1 MKKIPSLFRKKYTAK
16 KLEKKIFK
24 KLYVPED
31 KKYVKSLFT
40 EVEKKGAKQIPIYAI
55 PEEKRTQLA
64 KKEMK
69 RLKALAKQIKSQKG
83 RVNFIPLIVSLAFIA
98 AIPICF
104 TMFKNVLIKK
114 GITVVCEKIFEAKC
128 DIESVDF
135 KFFDSS
141 LKIKKIEIANKNDY
155 MKNLVDIGSITLDFD
170 LGQLL
175 RKRFVADEL
184 SVLDVNSG
192 TERKTSGE
200 LPPKK
205 SKKIQKDKEKTAK
218 KASESKFGKMLAEK
232 KATAANSLEKNI
244 TGLFNQ
250 FNPETL
256 MQTYYSQLQTP
267 AISQQVQEQIPQMVA
282 KWQAKPA
289 EVQATVDSL
298 QASVNEIVSF
308 DYASV
313 QNNPLKIKEFI
324 EKIDSTKKNIEKVKS
339 DANGVLKSFNT
350 DIAEADGLRKTVQ
363 NAVTHDMNFANS
375 EINKIKSLNISD
387 GTKLISGMF
396 ENVAC
401 DVLGKYYPYAQKG
414 VNYLLELKTKQGSDK
429 KEAKAKKE
437 KKEKSKYSVKRAPG
451 RDIFYRQ
458 DKVPALWIKKM
469 AGSGPNFFAQA
480 TDIASN
486 QDIID
491 KPAKIDFN
499 MDLNNLHHSA
509 KLVVDFRS
517 NTKEPLIRADYGI
530 KNIPLNIP
538 AEKFG
543 AYPGVPAFTAKCAV
557 DAILKIFD
565 DEGFE
570 ITGKGWLTDLNIT
583 TVPFEPE
590 YASKIYSNV
599 MGRIKTVRASMT
611 SGFTLSGGLNMLLD
625 SDADVQVMNS
635 LKQEMEAQLAGI
647 KENLKAELTKRINE
661 ASGGALGQFGSLDDI
676 KKKLTGSVSTATG
689 FEKQLNQ
696 KKAEAEKQMKGQ
708 AEDAAKKATK
718 QATDKAKKEIGNQL
732 KNLF

>member
-16 KLEKKIFK
+16 KLEKKIYK
-24 KLYVPED
+24 RLYVPDD
-31 KKYVKSLFT
+31 KKYVKSLFS
-40 EVEKKGAKQIPIYAI
+40 EVGKKGKKQIPIYAI
-55 PEEKRTQLA
+55 PPEKAEQLA

-83 RVNFIPLIVSLAFIA
+83 RVNFVPLIVTLAFIA

-104 TMFKNVLIKK
+104 ITFKNVIVKK
-114 GITVVCEKIFEAKC
+114 AITYACETIFEAKC
-128 DIESVDF
+128 DIEKVDF
-135 KFFDSS
+135 KLLESS

-170 LGQLL
+170 LNQLL

-192 TERKTSGE
+192 TDRKTSGE

-205 SKKIQKDKEKTAK
+205 VKNIKKGKEKTAK
-218 KASESKFGKMLAEK
+218 QASESKFGKVLAEK
-232 KATAANSLEKNI
+232 KAVAASSLESNI

-256 MQTYYSQLQTP
+256 MNNFYAQLQTP
-267 AISQQVQEQIPQMVA
+267 DVSKQVQEQVPQIIA

-289 EVQATVDSL
+289 EVQQKVDEL
-298 QASVNEIVSF
+298 QKSVNDIVNF
-308 DYASV
+308 DFNSV

-324 EKIDSTKKNIEKVKS
+324 ETIDSTRKNLEKVKN
-339 DANGVLKSFNT
+339 DANSVLNGFNA
-350 DIAEADGLRKTVQ
+350 DIKEADDLRKTVQ

-375 EINKIKSLNISD
+375 EINKIKGLNISD

-401 DVLGKYYPYAQKG
+401 DVLGKYYPYAKKG
-414 VNYLLELKTKQGSDK
+414 VDYILEMKAKQATQPK
-429 KEAKAKKE
+429 KEKAKKE
-437 KKEKSKYSVKRAPG
+437 KTKYSVKRAPG

-486 QDIID
+486 QDIIN

-499 MDLNNLHHSA
+499 MDLYNLHHTA
-509 KLVVDFRS
+509 KVVVDFR
-517 NTKEPLIRADYGI
+517 TDTTEPLIRADYGI
-530 KNIPLNIP
+530 KNIPLLVP

-543 AYPGVPAFTAKCAV
+543 SYPGVPAFDAKCAV
-557 DAILKIFD
+557 DAVLKIFD

-570 ITGKGWLTDLNIT
+570 ITGKGLLTDLKIT

-599 MGRIKTVRASMT
+599 MARINTVRASVT
-611 SGFTLSGGLNMLLD
+611 SGFTLSGGLNLNLD
-625 SDADVQVMNS
+625 SDADVQVLNS
-635 LKQEMEAQLAGI
+635 LKKEMEAQLAGI
-647 KENLKAELTKRINE
+647 KENLKAELTKKINE

-676 KKKLTGSVSTATG
+676 KTKLTGSLATATG
-689 FEKQLNQ
+689 FDKQLTQ
-696 KKAEAEKQMKGQ
+696 KRSEAEKQMKGK
-708 AEDAAKKATK
+708 AEDAAKEATKKATDN
-718 QATDKAKKEIGNQL
+718 ATKEIGNQL
-732 KNLF
+732 KKFF

>member
-16 KLEKKIFK
+16 KLEKKIYK
-24 KLYVPED
+24 KLYVPDD
-31 KKYVKSLFT
+31 KKYVKGLFT

-55 PEEKRTQLA
+55 PADKAEQLA
-64 KKEMK
+64 KKDMK
-69 RLKALAKQIKSQKG
+69 RLKLLAKQIKKQKG
-83 RVNFIPLIVSLAFIA
+83 RVNFVPLIVTIAFIA

-104 TMFKNVLIKK
+104 SMFKNIIIKK
-114 GITVVCEKIFEAKC
+114 AITVACENIFEAKT
-128 DIESVDF
+128 DIEKVDF
-135 KFFDSS
+135 KFLDSS

-155 MKNLVDIGSITLDFD
+155 MKNLVDIGSITIDFD

-200 LPPKK
+200 LPPAKE
-205 SKKIQKDKEKTAK
+205 KKIKKQKAKAEKE
-218 KASESKFGKMLAEK
+218 ASESKLGKALSDK
-232 KATAANSLEKNI
+232 KAVAANSLEKNI

-256 MQTYYSQLQTP
+256 MQNYAAQLQTP
-267 AISQQVQEQIPQMVA
+267 AISKQVQEQIPQIVA

-289 EVQATVDSL
+289 EVQKTVDEL
-298 QASVNEIVSF
+298 QKSVNEIMSF
-308 DYASV
+308 DYSAV

-324 EKIDSTKKNIEKVKS
+324 ESLDATYKNIEKVKN
-339 DANGVLKSFNT
+339 DANGVLNSFNA

-375 EINKIKSLNISD
+375 EINKIKSLNVSD

-414 VNYLLELKTKQGSDK
+414 VSYLLELKSKQASK
-429 KEAKAKKE
+429 PKTEKVKKE
-437 KKEKSKYSVKRAPG
+437 KKKYSVKRAPG

-486 QDIID
+486 QDIIN

-499 MDLNNLHHSA
+499 MDLWNLQHTA
-509 KLVVDFRS
+509 KLVVDFRTE
-517 NTKEPLIRADYGI
+517 TKEPLVRADYGL

-543 AYPGVPAFTAKCAV
+543 EYPGVPSFDAKCAV
-557 DAILKIFD
+557 DAIFKIFD

-570 ITGKGWLTDLNIT
+570 ITGKGLLTDLKIS

-590 YASKIYSNV
+590 YASKIYSSV
-599 MGRIKTVRASMT
+599 MGRINTVRASMT
-611 SGFTLSGGLNMLLD
+611 SGFTISDGLKMALD
-625 SDADVQVMNS
+625 SDADVQVINS
-635 LKQEMEAQLAGI
+635 IKKEMEAQLAGI

-676 KKKLTGSVSTATG
+676 KSKLTGSVGQANG
-689 FEKQLNQ
+689 YEKQLTQ
-696 KKAEAEKQMKGQ
+696 KRSEAEKQLKGK
-708 AEDAAKKATK
+708 AEEATKKAT
-718 QATDKAKKEIGNQL
+718 DSAKKEIGNQL
-732 KNLF
+732 KKLF

>member
-16 KLEKKIFK
+16 KLEKKIYK
-24 KLYVPED
+24 KLYVPDD

-55 PEEKRTQLA
+55 PADKAEQLA
-64 KKEMK
+64 KKDMK
-69 RLKALAKQIKSQKG
+69 RLKLLAKQIKSQKG
-83 RVNFIPLIVSLAFIA
+83 RVNFVPLIVTIAFIV
-98 AIPICF
+98 AIPVCF
-104 TMFKNVLIKK
+104 SMFKNVIIKK
-114 GITVVCEKIFEAKC
+114 ALTVVCENIFEAKT
-128 DIESVDF
+128 DIEKVDF
-135 KFFDSS
+135 KFLDSS
-141 LKIKKIEIANKNDY
+141 LKIKKVEIANKNDY
-155 MKNLVDIGSITLDFD
+155 MKNLVDIGSITIDFD

-175 RKRFVADEL
+175 RKRFVVDEL
-184 SVLDVNSG
+184 SVLDVNTG

-200 LPPKK
+200 LPPA
-205 SKKIQKDKEKTAK
+205 KEKKLKKQKAK
-218 KASESKFGKMLAEK
+218 AEKAASESKLGKALSDK
-232 KATAANSLEKNI
+232 KAVAADSLQKNI

-256 MQTYYSQLQTP
+256 MQNYAAQLQTP
-267 AISQQVQEQIPQMVA
+267 AISTQVQEQIPQIVA

-289 EVQATVDSL
+289 EVQKTVDEL
-298 QASVNEIVSF
+298 QKSVNEIMAF
-308 DYASV
+308 DFSSV

-324 EKIDSTKKNIEKVKS
+324 ESLDSTYKNIDKVKN
-339 DANGVLKSFNT
+339 DANGVLNSFNS

-375 EINKIKSLNISD
+375 EINKIKSLNVSD

-401 DVLGKYYPYAQKG
+401 DVLGKYYPYAMKG
-414 VNYLLELKTKQGSDK
+414 VDYLLELKSKQASK
-429 KEAKAKKE
+429 PKTEKAKKE
-437 KKEKSKYSVKRAPG
+437 KKKYSVKRAPG

-486 QDIID
+486 QDIIN

-499 MDLNNLHHSA
+499 MDLWNLQHTA
-509 KLVVDFRS
+509 KLVVDFRTE
-517 NTKEPLIRADYGI
+517 TKEPLVRADYGL

-543 AYPGVPAFTAKCAV
+543 EYPGVPSFDAKCAV

-570 ITGKGWLTDLNIT
+570 ITGKGLLTDLKIS

-590 YASKIYSNV
+590 YASKIYSSV
-599 MGRIKTVRASMT
+599 MGRINTVRASMT
-611 SGFTLSGGLNMLLD
+611 SGFTLSGGLNMALD
-625 SDADVQVMNS
+625 SDADVQVINS
-635 LKQEMEAQLAGI
+635 IKKEMEAQLAGI
-647 KENLKAELTKRINE
+647 KENLKSELTKRINE
-661 ASGGALGQFGSLDDI
+661 ASGGALSQFGSLDDI
-676 KKKLTGSVSTATG
+676 KSKLTGSVGQANG
-689 FEKQLNQ
+689 YEKQLTQ
-696 KKAEAEKQMKGQ
+696 KRSEAEKQMKGK
-708 AEDAAKKATK
+708 ADEATKKAT
-718 QATDKAKKEIGNQL
+718 DSAKKELGNQL
-732 KNLF
+732 KKLF

>member
-16 KLEKKIFK
+16 KLEKKIYK
-24 KLYVPED
+24 KLYVPDD
-31 KKYVKSLFT
+31 KKYVKGLFT

-55 PEEKRTQLA
+55 PADKAEQLA
-64 KKEMK
+64 KKDMK
-69 RLKALAKQIKSQKG
+69 RLKLLAKQIKKQKG
-83 RVNFIPLIVSLAFIA
+83 RVNFVPLIVTIAFIA

-104 TMFKNVLIKK
+104 SMFKNVIIKK
-114 GITVVCEKIFEAKC
+114 AITVVCENIFEAKT
-128 DIESVDF
+128 DIEKVDF
-135 KFFDSS
+135 KFLDSS

-155 MKNLVDIGSITLDFD
+155 MKNLVDIGSITIDFD

-200 LPPKK
+200 LPPAKE
-205 SKKIQKDKEKTAK
+205 KKIKKQKAKAEKQ
-218 KASESKFGKMLAEK
+218 ASESKLGKALSDK
-232 KATAANSLEKNI
+232 KAVAANSLEKNI

-256 MQTYYSQLQTP
+256 MQNYAAQLQTP
-267 AISQQVQEQIPQMVA
+267 AISKQVQEQIPQIVA

-289 EVQATVDSL
+289 EVQKTVDEL
-298 QASVNEIVSF
+298 QKSVNEIMSF
-308 DYASV
+308 DYSAV

-324 EKIDSTKKNIEKVKS
+324 ETLDSTCKNIEKVKK
-339 DANGVLKSFNT
+339 DANGVLNSFNA

-375 EINKIKSLNISD
+375 EINKIKSLNVSD

-414 VNYLLELKTKQGSDK
+414 VSYLLELKSKQASK
-429 KEAKAKKE
+429 PKTEKVKKE
-437 KKEKSKYSVKRAPG
+437 KKKYSVKRAPG

-486 QDIID
+486 QDIIN

-499 MDLNNLHHSA
+499 MDLWNLQHTA
-509 KLVVDFRS
+509 KLVVDFRTE
-517 NTKEPLIRADYGI
+517 TKEPLVRADYGL

-543 AYPGVPAFTAKCAV
+543 EYPGVPSFDAKCAV
-557 DAILKIFD
+557 DAIFKIFD

-570 ITGKGWLTDLNIT
+570 ITGKGLLTDLKIS

-590 YASKIYSNV
+590 YASKIYSSV
-599 MGRIKTVRASMT
+599 MGRINTVRASMT
-611 SGFTLSGGLNMLLD
+611 SGFTISDGLKMALD
-625 SDADVQVMNS
+625 SDADVQVINS
-635 LKQEMEAQLAGI
+635 IKKEMEAQLAGI

-676 KKKLTGSVSTATG
+676 KSKLTGSVGQANG
-689 FEKQLNQ
+689 YEKQLTQ
-696 KKAEAEKQMKGQ
+696 KRSEAEKQLKGK
-708 AEDAAKKATK
+708 AEEATKKAT
-718 QATDKAKKEIGNQL
+718 DSAKKEIGNQL
-732 KNLF
+732 KKLF

>member
-16 KLEKKIFK
+16 KLEKKIYK
-24 KLYVPED
+24 KLYVPDD

-55 PEEKRTQLA
+55 PADKAEQLA
-64 KKEMK
+64 KKDMK
-69 RLKALAKQIKSQKG
+69 RLKLLAKQIKSQKG
-83 RVNFIPLIVSLAFIA
+83 RVNFVPLIVTIAFIV
-98 AIPICF
+98 AIPVCF
-104 TMFKNVLIKK
+104 SMFKNVIIKK
-114 GITVVCEKIFEAKC
+114 ALTVVCENIFEAKT
-128 DIESVDF
+128 DIEKVDF
-135 KFFDSS
+135 KFLDSS
-141 LKIKKIEIANKNDY
+141 LKIKKVEIANKNDY
-155 MKNLVDIGSITLDFD
+155 MKNLVDIGSITIDFD

-184 SVLDVNSG
+184 SVLDVNTG
-192 TERKTSGE
+192 TERTTSGE
-200 LPPKK
+200 LPPAKE
-205 SKKIQKDKEKTAK
+205 KKIKKQKAKAEKA
-218 KASESKFGKMLAEK
+218 ASESKLGKALSDK
-232 KATAANSLEKNI
+232 KAVAADSLQKNI

-256 MQTYYSQLQTP
+256 MQNYAAQLQTP
-267 AISQQVQEQIPQMVA
+267 AISTQVQEQIPQIVA

-289 EVQATVDSL
+289 EVQKTVDEL
-298 QASVNEIVSF
+298 QKSVNEIMAF
-308 DYASV
+308 DFSSV

-324 EKIDSTKKNIEKVKS
+324 ESLDSTYKNIDKVKN
-339 DANGVLKSFNT
+339 DANGVLNSFNS

-375 EINKIKSLNISD
+375 EINKIKSLNVSD

-401 DVLGKYYPYAQKG
+401 DVLGKYYPYAMKG
-414 VNYLLELKTKQGSDK
+414 VDYLLELKSKQASK
-429 KEAKAKKE
+429 PKTEKAKKE
-437 KKEKSKYSVKRAPG
+437 KKKYSVKRAPG

-486 QDIID
+486 QDIIN

-499 MDLNNLHHSA
+499 MDLWNLQHTA
-509 KLVVDFRS
+509 KLVVDFRTE
-517 NTKEPLIRADYGI
+517 TKEPLVRADYGL

-543 AYPGVPAFTAKCAV
+543 EYPGVPSFDAKCAV

-570 ITGKGWLTDLNIT
+570 ITGKGLLTDLKIS

-590 YASKIYSNV
+590 YASKIYSSV
-599 MGRIKTVRASMT
+599 MGRINTVRASMT
-611 SGFTLSGGLNMLLD
+611 SGFTLSGGLNMALD
-625 SDADVQVMNS
+625 SDADVQVINS
-635 LKQEMEAQLAGI
+635 IKKEMEAQLAGI
-647 KENLKAELTKRINE
+647 KENLKSELTKRINE
-661 ASGGALGQFGSLDDI
+661 ASGGALSQFGSLDDI
-676 KKKLTGSVSTATG
+676 KSKLTGSVGQANG
-689 FEKQLNQ
+689 YEKQLTQ
-696 KKAEAEKQMKGQ
+696 KRSEAEKQMKGK
-708 AEDAAKKATK
+708 ADEATKKAT
-718 QATDKAKKEIGNQL
+718 DSAKKELGNQL
-732 KNLF
+732 KKLF

>member
-16 KLEKKIFK
+16 KLEKKIYK
-24 KLYVPED
+24 KLYVPDD

-55 PEEKRTQLA
+55 PADKAEQLA
-64 KKEMK
+64 KKDMK
-69 RLKALAKQIKSQKG
+69 RLKLLAKQIKSQKG
-83 RVNFIPLIVSLAFIA
+83 RVNFVPLIVTIAFIV
-98 AIPICF
+98 AIPVCF
-104 TMFKNVLIKK
+104 SMFKNVIIKK
-114 GITVVCEKIFEAKC
+114 ALTVVCENIFEAKT
-128 DIESVDF
+128 DIEKVDF
-135 KFFDSS
+135 KFLDSS
-141 LKIKKIEIANKNDY
+141 LKIKKVEIANKNDY
-155 MKNLVDIGSITLDFD
+155 MKNLVDIGSITIDFD

-184 SVLDVNSG
+184 SVLDVNTG
-192 TERKTSGE
+192 TERTTSGE
-200 LPPKK
+200 LPPAKE
-205 SKKIQKDKEKTAK
+205 KKIKKQKEKVEK
-218 KASESKFGKMLAEK
+218 EASESKLGKALSDK
-232 KATAANSLEKNI
+232 KAVAADSLQKNI

-256 MQTYYSQLQTP
+256 MQNYAAQLQTP
-267 AISQQVQEQIPQMVA
+267 AISTQVQEQIPQIVA
-282 KWQAKPA
+282 KWQSKPA
-289 EVQATVDSL
+289 EVQKTVDEL
-298 QASVNEIVSF
+298 QKSVNEIMAF
-308 DYASV
+308 DFSSV

-324 EKIDSTKKNIEKVKS
+324 ESLDATYKNIDKVKN
-339 DANGVLKSFNT
+339 DANGVLNSFNA

-375 EINKIKSLNISD
+375 EINKIKSLNVSD

-414 VNYLLELKTKQGSDK
+414 INYLLELKSKQASK
-429 KEAKAKKE
+429 PKTEKVKKE
-437 KKEKSKYSVKRAPG
+437 KKKYTVKRAPG

-486 QDIID
+486 QDIIN

-499 MDLNNLHHSA
+499 MDLWNLQHTA
-509 KLVVDFRS
+509 KLVVDFRTE
-517 NTKEPLIRADYGI
+517 TKEPLIRADYGL

-543 AYPGVPAFTAKCAV
+543 EYPGVPSFDAKCAV
-557 DAILKIFD
+557 DAIFKIFD

-570 ITGKGWLTDLNIT
+570 ITGKGLLTDLKIS

-590 YASKIYSNV
+590 YASKIYSSV
-599 MGRIKTVRASMT
+599 MGRINTVRASMT
-611 SGFTLSGGLNMLLD
+611 SGFTLSGGLNMALD
-625 SDADVQVMNS
+625 SDADVQVINS
-635 LKQEMEAQLAGI
+635 IKKEMEAQLAGI
-647 KENLKAELTKRINE
+647 KENLKSELTKRINE
-661 ASGGALGQFGSLDDI
+661 ASGGALSQFGSLDDI
-676 KKKLTGSVSTATG
+676 KSKLTGSVGQANG
-689 FEKQLNQ
+689 YEKQLTQ
-696 KKAEAEKQMKGQ
+696 KRSEAEKQMKGK
-708 AEDAAKKATK
+708 ADEATKKAT
-718 QATDKAKKEIGNQL
+718 DSAKKELGNQL
-732 KNLF
+732 KKLF

>member
-16 KLEKKIFK
+16 KLEKKIYK

-40 EVEKKGAKQIPIYAI
+40 EIEKKGKKQIPVYAI
-55 PEEKRTQLA
+55 PPEKAQQLA

-69 RLKALAKQIKSQKG
+69 KLKLLAKQIKKQKG
-83 RVNFIPLIVSLAFIA
+83 RINVVPLIVTLVFIA
-98 AIPICF
+98 AIPVCF
-104 TMFKNVLIKK
+104 ITFKNVIVKYAL
-114 GITVVCEKIFEAKC
+114 TTVCETIFEAKC
-128 DIESVDF
+128 DIQHVDF
-135 KFFDSS
+135 KLLDSS
-141 LKIKKIEIANKNDY
+141 LKVRKVEIANKNDY
-155 MKNLVDIGSITLDFD
+155 MKNLVDIGSITVDFD

-205 SKKIQKDKEKTAK
+205 AKRLWRKKDKAK
-218 KASESKFGKMLAEK
+218 KNASETKLGQVLIEK
-232 KATAANSLEKNI
+232 KATAAASLEKNI

-256 MQTYYSQLQTP
+256 MNTYYAQLQTP
-267 AISQQVQEQIPQMVA
+267 ELSKQVQEQIPQIIA

-289 EVQATVDSL
+289 EIQKTVDEL
-298 QASVNEIVSF
+298 QKSVNDIMAF
-308 DYASV
+308 DYGSV

-324 EKIDSTKKNIEKVKS
+324 ETLDSTYKNIDKVKN
-339 DANGVLKSFNT
+339 DANSVLNSFNA
-350 DIAEADGLRKTVQ
+350 DIAEADALRKSVQ
-363 NAVTHDMNFANS
+363 NAVTHDMNFATS

-401 DVLGKYYPYAQKG
+401 DVLGKYYPYATQG
-414 VNYLLELKTKQGSDK
+414 VDYLLELKSKQASNPK
-429 KEAKAKKE
+429 KEKADKAKKQ
-437 KKEKSKYSVKRAPG
+437 KYSVKRAPG

-458 DKVPALWIKKM
+458 DKVPSLWIKKM

-486 QDIID
+486 QDLIN

-499 MDLNNLHHSA
+499 MDLYNLKHTA
-509 KLVVDFRS
+509 KLVVDFRTD
-517 NTKEPLIRADYGI
+517 TKEPLIRADYGL

-543 AYPGVPAFTAKCAV
+543 AYPGVPSFDAKCAV

-570 ITGKGWLTDLNIT
+570 ITGKGLLTDLKIS

-590 YASKIYSNV
+590 YASKIYSSV
-599 MGRIKTVRASMT
+599 MSRINTVRADIT
-611 SGFTLSGGLNMLLD
+611 SGFTVSNGLNMNLN
-625 SDADVQVMNS
+625 SDADVQVLNS
-635 LKQEMEAQLAGI
+635 LRKEMEAQLAGI
-647 KENLKAELTKRINE
+647 KDNLKAELTKRINE

-676 KKKLTGSVSTATG
+676 KSKLTGSVTTANG
-689 FEKQLNQ
+689 YEKQLTQ
-696 KKAEAEKQMKGQ
+696 KRSEAEKQMKGKVD
-708 AEDAAKKATK
+708 EVTNKATEN
-718 QATDKAKKEIGNQL
+718 AKKELSNQL
-732 KNLF
+732 KKFF

>member
-16 KLEKKIFK
+16 KLEKKIYK
-24 KLYVPED
+24 RLYVPDD
-31 KKYVKSLFT
+31 KKYVKSLFS
-40 EVEKKGAKQIPIYAI
+40 EVEKKGTKQIPLYSI
-55 PEEKRTQLA
+55 PEEKQAQLA

-83 RVNFIPLIVSLAFIA
+83 RVNFVPLIVTLAFIA
-98 AIPICF
+98 AIPITF
-104 TMFKNVLIKK
+104 TMFKNVIIKK
-114 GITVVCEKIFEAKC
+114 ALTVVCENIFEAKC
-128 DIESVDF
+128 DIQKVDF
-135 KFFDSS
+135 KFLDSS
-141 LKIKKIEIANKNDY
+141 LKIQKIEIANKNDY

-170 LGQLL
+170 LTQLL
-175 RKRFVADEL
+175 RKRFVADDL

-200 LPPKK
+200 LPPGKLWKLKK
-205 SKKIQKDKEKTAK
+205 KKERTAK
-218 KASESKFGKMLAEK
+218 KASESKLGQVLAEK
-232 KATAANSLEKNI
+232 KTVAANSLQENI
-244 TGLFNQ
+244 TGLFNA

-256 MQTYYSQLQTP
+256 MQNFAAQLQSP
-267 AISQQVQEQIPQMVA
+267 GVSKQVQEQVPGIIA

-289 EVQATVDSL
+289 EIQKTVDDL
-298 QASVNEIVSF
+298 QKSVNDLMAF
-308 DYASV
+308 DYNSV

-324 EKIDSTKKNIEKVKS
+324 ETLDSTYKNVDKVKN
-339 DANGVLKSFNT
+339 DASGVLNSFNA
-350 DIAEADGLRKTVQ
+350 DIAEADALRKTVQ

-414 VNYLLELKTKQGSDK
+414 VNYLLELKTKQGGEK

-437 KKEKSKYSVKRAPG
+437 KKEKTKYSVHRAPG

-458 DKVPALWIKKM
+458 DKVPTVWIKKM
-469 AGSGPNFFAQA
+469 SGSGPNFFAQA

-486 QDIID
+486 QDIIN

-499 MDLNNLHHSA
+499 MELYNLQHTA
-509 KLVVDFRS
+509 KLVVDFRTETS
-517 NTKEPLIRADYGI
+517 EPLIRADYGI

-543 AYPGVPAFTAKCAV
+543 SYPGVPAFDAKCAV

-570 ITGKGWLTDLNIT
+570 ITGKGLLTDLKIS

-590 YASKIYSNV
+590 YASKIYSSV
-599 MGRIKTVRASMT
+599 MGRINTVRASMT
-611 SGFTLSGGLNMLLD
+611 SGFTVSGGLNMALD
-625 SDADVQVMNS
+625 SDADVQVLNS
-635 LKQEMEAQLAGI
+635 LKKEMETQLAGI
-647 KENLKAELTKRINE
+647 KDNLKNELTKRINE
-661 ASGGALGQFGSLDDI
+661 ASGGALSQFGTLDDI
-676 KKKLTGSVSTATG
+676 KSKLTGSIGQANSY
-689 FEKQLNQ
+689 EKQLSQ
-696 KKAEAEKQMKGQ
+696 KRAEAEKQLKGK
-708 AEDAAKKATK
+708 ATDEAKK
-718 QATDKAKKEIGNQL
+718 QLGNQL
-732 KNLF
+732 KGLF

>member
-16 KLEKKIFK
+16 KLEKKIYK
-24 KLYVPED
+24 KLYVPDD

-55 PEEKRTQLA
+55 PTDKAEQLA
-64 KKEMK
+64 KKDMK
-69 RLKALAKQIKSQKG
+69 RLKLLAKQIKSQKG
-83 RVNFIPLIVSLAFIA
+83 RVNFVPLIVTIAFIV
-98 AIPICF
+98 AIPVCF
-104 TMFKNVLIKK
+104 SMFKNVIIKK
-114 GITVVCEKIFEAKC
+114 ALTVVCENIFEAKT
-128 DIESVDF
+128 DIEKVDF
-135 KFFDSS
+135 KFLDSS

-155 MKNLVDIGSITLDFD
+155 MKNLVDIGSITIDFD

-184 SVLDVNSG
+184 SVLDVNTG
-192 TERKTSGE
+192 TERTTSGE
-200 LPPKK
+200 LPPAKE
-205 SKKIQKDKEKTAK
+205 KKIKKQKEKAEK
-218 KASESKFGKMLAEK
+218 AASESKLGKALSDK
-232 KATAANSLEKNI
+232 KAVAADSLQKNI

-256 MQTYYSQLQTP
+256 MQNYAAQLQTP
-267 AISQQVQEQIPQMVA
+267 AISTQVQEQIPQIVA

-289 EVQATVDSL
+289 EVQKTVDEL
-298 QASVNEIVSF
+298 QKSVNEIMAF
-308 DYASV
+308 DFSSV

-324 EKIDSTKKNIEKVKS
+324 ESLDSTYKNIDKVKN
-339 DANGVLKSFNT
+339 DANGVLNSFNA

-363 NAVTHDMNFANS
+363 NAITHDMNFANS
-375 EINKIKSLNISD
+375 EINKIKSLNVSD

-401 DVLGKYYPYAQKG
+401 DVLGKYYPYAMKG
-414 VNYLLELKTKQGSDK
+414 VDYLLELKSKQDSK
-429 KEAKAKKE
+429 PKTEKAKKE
-437 KKEKSKYSVKRAPG
+437 KKKYSVKRAPG

-486 QDIID
+486 QDIIN

-499 MDLNNLHHSA
+499 MDLWNLQHTA
-509 KLVVDFRS
+509 KLVVDFRTE
-517 NTKEPLIRADYGI
+517 TKEPLIRADYGL

-543 AYPGVPAFTAKCAV
+543 EYPGVPSFDAKCAV

-570 ITGKGWLTDLNIT
+570 ITGKGLLTDLKIS

-590 YASKIYSNV
+590 YASKIYSSV
-599 MGRIKTVRASMT
+599 MGRINTVRASMT
-611 SGFTLSGGLNMLLD
+611 SGFTLSGGLNMALD
-625 SDADVQVMNS
+625 SDADVQVINS
-635 LKQEMEAQLAGI
+635 IKKEMEAQLAGI

-661 ASGGALGQFGSLDDI
+661 ASGGALSQFGSLDDI
-676 KKKLTGSVSTATG
+676 KSKLTGSVGQANG
-689 FEKQLNQ
+689 YEKQLTQ
-696 KKAEAEKQMKGQ
+696 KRSEAEKQMKGK
-708 AEDAAKKATK
+708 ADEATKKAT
-718 QATDKAKKEIGNQL
+718 DSAKKELGNQL
-732 KNLF
+732 KKLF

>member
-1 MKKIPSLFRKKYTAK
+1 MFR
-16 KLEKKIFK
+16 
-24 KLYVPED
+24 
-31 KKYVKSLFT
+31 
-40 EVEKKGAKQIPIYAI
+40 
-55 PEEKRTQLA
+55 
-64 KKEMK
+64 
-69 RLKALAKQIKSQKG
+69 
-83 RVNFIPLIVSLAFIA
+83 FI
-98 AIPICF
+98 
-104 TMFKNVLIKK
+104 TFKNIIVKK
-114 GITVVCEKIFEAKC
+114 GITYACETIFEAKC
-128 DIESVDF
+128 DIQNVDF
-135 KFFDSS
+135 KLLDSS
-141 LKIKKIEIANKNDY
+141 LKIKKLEIANKDDY
-155 MKNLVDIGSITLDFD
+155 MKNLVDIGSITVDFD

-184 SVLDVNSG
+184 SVLGVDTG

-205 SKKIQKDKEKTAK
+205 EKKIKKQKEKAAK
-218 KASESKFGKMLAEK
+218 EASESKLGQVIAEK
-232 KATAANSLEKNI
+232 KAVAANSLESNI

-250 FNPETL
+250 LNPETL
-256 MQTYYSQLQTP
+256 MNNFYSQLQTP
-267 AISQQVQEQIPQMVA
+267 GLSKQVQEQIPQIVA

-289 EVQATVDSL
+289 EVQQTVDEL
-298 QASVNEIVSF
+298 QKSVNDIMNF
-308 DYASV
+308 DYSAV

-324 EKIDSTKKNIEKVKS
+324 EKIDSTKKNIEKVKN
-339 DANGVLKSFNT
+339 DANGVLKNFNA
-350 DIAEADGLRKTVQ
+350 DIAEADGLRKSVQ

-401 DVLGKYYPYAQKG
+401 DVLGKYYPYAMKG
-414 VNYLLELKTKQGSDK
+414 VDYILDLKIKQGSK
-429 KEAKAKKE
+429 PKEAKVKKE
-437 KKEKSKYSVKRAPG
+437 KKKYSVKRAPG

-486 QDIID
+486 QDIIN

-499 MDLNNLHHSA
+499 MELYNLQHEA
-509 KLVVDFRS
+509 KLVVDFRTD
-517 NTKEPLIRADYGI
+517 TKEPLIRADYGL

-543 AYPGVPAFTAKCAV
+543 EYPGVPSFDAKCAV
-557 DAILKIFD
+557 DAILKIFNKD
-565 DEGFE
+565 GFE
-570 ITGKGWLTDLNIT
+570 LSGKGLLTDLKIA

-590 YASKIYSNV
+590 YASKLYSNV
-599 MGRIKTVRASMT
+599 MGRINTVRAGIT
-611 SGFTLSGGLNMLLD
+611 SGFTLTDGLKLNLD
-625 SDADVQVMNS
+625 SDADVQVINS
-635 LKQEMEAQLAGI
+635 LKKEMEAQLAEI
-647 KENLKAELTKRINE
+647 KDNLKTELTKKINE

-676 KKKLTGSVSTATG
+676 KTKLTGSLSTATS

-696 KKAEAEKQMKGQ
+696 KRTEAEKQLKGK
-708 AEDAAKKATK
+708 ATDEAKK
-718 QATDKAKKEIGNQL
+718 QLGNQL

>member
-1 MKKIPSLFRKKYTAK
+1 MKKIPSLFRKKNTAK
-16 KLEKKIFK
+16 KLEKKIYK
-24 KLYVPED
+24 KLYVPDD

-55 PEEKRTQLA
+55 PADKAEQLA
-64 KKEMK
+64 KKDMK
-69 RLKALAKQIKSQKG
+69 RLKLLAKQIKSQKG
-83 RVNFIPLIVSLAFIA
+83 RVNFVPLIVTIAFIV
-98 AIPICF
+98 AIPVCF
-104 TMFKNVLIKK
+104 SMFKNVIIKK
-114 GITVVCEKIFEAKC
+114 ALTVVCENIFEAKT
-128 DIESVDF
+128 DIEKVDF

-141 LKIKKIEIANKNDY
+141 LKIKKVEIANKNDY
-155 MKNLVDIGSITLDFD
+155 MKNLVDIGSITIDFD

-184 SVLDVNSG
+184 SVLDVNTG
-192 TERKTSGE
+192 TERTTLGE
-200 LPPKK
+200 LPPAKE
-205 SKKIQKDKEKTAK
+205 KKIKKQKAKAEKA
-218 KASESKFGKMLAEK
+218 ASESKLGKALSDK
-232 KATAANSLEKNI
+232 KAVAADSLQKNI

-256 MQTYYSQLQTP
+256 MQNYAAQLQTP
-267 AISQQVQEQIPQMVA
+267 AISTQVQEQIPQIVA

-289 EVQATVDSL
+289 EVQKTVDEL
-298 QASVNEIVSF
+298 QKSVNEIMAF
-308 DYASV
+308 DYSSV

-324 EKIDSTKKNIEKVKS
+324 ESLDSTYKNIDKVKN
-339 DANGVLKSFNT
+339 DANGVLNSFNA

-375 EINKIKSLNISD
+375 EINKIKSLNVSD

-401 DVLGKYYPYAQKG
+401 DVLGKYYPYAMKG
-414 VNYLLELKTKQGSDK
+414 VDYLLELKSKQASK
-429 KEAKAKKE
+429 PKTEKTKKE
-437 KKEKSKYSVKRAPG
+437 KKKYSVKRAPG

-486 QDIID
+486 QDIIN

-499 MDLNNLHHSA
+499 MDLWNLQHTA
-509 KLVVDFRS
+509 KLVVDFRTE
-517 NTKEPLIRADYGI
+517 TKEPLVRANYGL

-543 AYPGVPAFTAKCAV
+543 EYPGVPSFDAKCAV

-570 ITGKGWLTDLNIT
+570 ITGKGLLTDLKIS

-590 YASKIYSNV
+590 YASKIYSSV
-599 MGRIKTVRASMT
+599 MGRINTVRASMT
-611 SGFTLSGGLNMLLD
+611 SGFTLSGGLNMALD
-625 SDADVQVMNS
+625 SDADVQVINS
-635 LKQEMEAQLAGI
+635 IKKEMEAQLAGI
-647 KENLKAELTKRINE
+647 KENLKSELTKRINE
-661 ASGGALGQFGSLDDI
+661 ASGGALSQFGSLDDI
-676 KKKLTGSVSTATG
+676 KSKLTGSVGQANG
-689 FEKQLNQ
+689 YEKQLTQ
-696 KKAEAEKQMKGQ
+696 KRSEAEKQMKDK
-708 AEDAAKKATK
+708 ADEATKKAT
-718 QATDKAKKEIGNQL
+718 DSAKKELGNQL
-732 KNLF
+732 KKLF

>member
-16 KLEKKIFK
+16 KLEKKIYK

-31 KKYVKSLFT
+31 KKYVKSLFV
-40 EVEKKGAKQIPIYAI
+40 EIEKKGDKKIPIFAI
-55 PEEKRTQLA
+55 PPEKAEQLA
-64 KKEMK
+64 KKDMK

-83 RVNFIPLIVSLAFIA
+83 RINWVPLIVTVAFVA
-98 AIPICF
+98 AIPVCF
-104 TMFKNVLIKK
+104 ITFKNIIIKK
-114 GITVVCEKIFEAKC
+114 AITVACETIFEAKC
-128 DIESVDF
+128 DVEKVDF
-135 KFFDSS
+135 KLLDSS
-141 LKIKKIEIANKNDY
+141 LKVQKIEIANKNDY
-155 MKNLVDIGSITLDFD
+155 MKNLVDIGSITIDFD
-170 LGQLL
+170 LNQLL

-205 SKKIQKDKEKTAK
+205 VKKIQNSKTKTEK
-218 KASESKFGKMLAEK
+218 KAAESGLGKIIADK
-232 KATAANSLEKNI
+232 KATAASSLESNI

-250 FNPETL
+250 LNPETL
-256 MQTYYSQLQTP
+256 MNNFAAQLQTP
-267 AISQQVQEQIPQMVA
+267 AVSKQVQEQVPQIVA

-289 EVQATVDSL
+289 EVQQTVDSL
-298 QASVNEIVSF
+298 QKSVNEIMSF
-308 DYASV
+308 DFNSV

-324 EKIDSTKKNIEKVKS
+324 ENIDSTKKNLEKVKN
-339 DANGVLKSFNT
+339 DANGVLKSFNA
-350 DIAEADGLRKTVQ
+350 DVAEADGLRKTVQ

-401 DVLGKYYPYAQKG
+401 DVLGKYYPYAVKG
-414 VNYLLELKTKQGSDK
+414 VNYLLDLKTKQGGK
-429 KEAKAKKE
+429 PKEEKAPKE
-437 KKEKSKYSVKRAPG
+437 KKEKYTVKRAPG

-458 DKVPALWIKKM
+458 DKVPSLWIKKM

-486 QDIID
+486 QDIIN

-499 MDLNNLHHSA
+499 LDLMGLKHTA
-509 KLVVDFRS
+509 KLVVDFRTE
-517 NTKEPLIRADYGI
+517 TKEPLIRADYGL

-543 AYPGVPAFTAKCAV
+543 AYPGVPSFDAKCAV
-557 DAILKIFD
+557 DAVLKIFD

-570 ITGKGWLTDLNIT
+570 LSGKGLLTDLKIA

-599 MGRIKTVRASMT
+599 MGRINTVRANIS
-611 SGFTLSGGLNMLLD
+611 SGFTMSGGLKMLLD
-625 SDADVQVMNS
+625 SDADVQVVNS
-635 LKQEMEAQLAGI
+635 LKKEMEAQLAGI
-647 KENLKAELTKRINE
+647 KENLKAELTKKINE

-676 KKKLTGSVSTATG
+676 KNKLTGSITTANG

-696 KKAEAEKQMKGQ
+696 KRSEAEKKLKGQ
-708 AEDAAKKATK
+708 AEDAAKKATN
-718 QATDKAKKEIGNQL
+718 DAKKELGNQL
-732 KNLF
+732 KKLF

>member
-16 KLEKKIFK
+16 KLEKKIYK

-31 KKYVKSLFT
+31 KKYVKSLFA
-40 EVEKKGAKQIPIYAI
+40 EVEKKGAKQTPVFAI
-55 PEEKRTQLA
+55 PQERQDQLA

-83 RVNFIPLIVSLAFIA
+83 RVNIIPLFVTLAFIA

-114 GITVVCEKIFEAKC
+114 GITIACEKIFEAKC

-135 KFFDSS
+135 KLLDSS

-200 LPPKK
+200 LPPPKA
-205 SKKIQKDKEKTAK
+205 KKIKKDKEKTAK
-218 KASESKFGKMLAEK
+218 KASESKLGKVLAEK
-232 KATAANSLEKNI
+232 KAVAANSLEQNI
-244 TGLFNQ
+244 TGLFNSL
-250 FNPETL
+250 NPETL
-256 MQTYYSQLQTP
+256 MQNFAAQLQTP
-267 AISQQVQEQIPQMVA
+267 ELSKQVQEQIPQIVA

-289 EVQATVDSL
+289 EVQQTVDAL
-298 QASVNEIVSF
+298 QASVNEILNF
-308 DYASV
+308 DYNSV

-324 EKIDSTKKNIEKVKS
+324 DTLDSTYKNIDKVKN
-339 DANGVLKSFNT
+339 DANGVLNSFNA

-401 DVLGKYYPYAQKG
+401 DVLGKYYPYAQQG
-414 VNYLLELKTKQGSDK
+414 VNYLLELKTKQGGEK

-437 KKEKSKYSVKRAPG
+437 KKEKTKYSVHRAPG

-458 DKVPALWIKKM
+458 DKVPAL
-469 AGSGPNFFAQA
+469 
-480 TDIASN
+480 
-486 QDIID
+486 
-491 KPAKIDFN
+491 
-499 MDLNNLHHSA
+499 
-509 KLVVDFRS
+509 
-517 NTKEPLIRADYGI
+517 
-530 KNIPLNIP
+530 
-538 AEKFG
+538 
-543 AYPGVPAFTAKCAV
+543 
-557 DAILKIFD
+557 
-565 DEGFE
+565 
-570 ITGKGWLTDLNIT
+570 
-583 TVPFEPE
+583 
-590 YASKIYSNV
+590 
-599 MGRIKTVRASMT
+599 
-611 SGFTLSGGLNMLLD
+611 
-625 SDADVQVMNS
+625 
-635 LKQEMEAQLAGI
+635 
-647 KENLKAELTKRINE
+647 
-661 ASGGALGQFGSLDDI
+661 
-676 KKKLTGSVSTATG
+676 
-689 FEKQLNQ
+689 
-696 KKAEAEKQMKGQ
+696 
-708 AEDAAKKATK
+708 
-718 QATDKAKKEIGNQL
+718 
-732 KNLF
+732 

>member
-16 KLEKKIFK
+16 KLEKKIYK
-24 KLYVPED
+24 KLYVPDD

-55 PEEKRTQLA
+55 PADKAEQLA
-64 KKEMK
+64 KKDMK
-69 RLKALAKQIKSQKG
+69 RLKLLAKQIKSQKG
-83 RVNFIPLIVSLAFIA
+83 RVNFVPLIVTIAFIV
-98 AIPICF
+98 AIPVCF
-104 TMFKNVLIKK
+104 SMFKNVIIKK
-114 GITVVCEKIFEAKC
+114 ALTVVCENIFEAKT
-128 DIESVDF
+128 DIEKVDF
-135 KFFDSS
+135 KFLDSS
-141 LKIKKIEIANKNDY
+141 LKIKKVEIANKNDY
-155 MKNLVDIGSITLDFD
+155 MKNLVDIGSITIDFD

-175 RKRFVADEL
+175 RKRFVVDEL
-184 SVLDVNSG
+184 SVLDVNTG
-192 TERKTSGE
+192 TERTTSGE
-200 LPPKK
+200 LPPAKE
-205 SKKIQKDKEKTAK
+205 KKIKKQKAKSEKA
-218 KASESKFGKMLAEK
+218 ASESKLGKALSDK
-232 KATAANSLEKNI
+232 KAVAADSLQKNI

-256 MQTYYSQLQTP
+256 MQNYAAQLQTP
-267 AISQQVQEQIPQMVA
+267 AISTQVQEQIPQIVA

-289 EVQATVDSL
+289 EVQKTVDEL
-298 QASVNEIVSF
+298 QKSVNEIMAF
-308 DYASV
+308 DFSSV

-324 EKIDSTKKNIEKVKS
+324 ESLDSTYKNIDKVKN
-339 DANGVLKSFNT
+339 DANGVLNSFNS

-375 EINKIKSLNISD
+375 EINKIKSLNVSD

-401 DVLGKYYPYAQKG
+401 DVLGKYYPYAMKG
-414 VNYLLELKTKQGSDK
+414 VDYLLELKSKQASK
-429 KEAKAKKE
+429 PKTEKPKKE
-437 KKEKSKYSVKRAPG
+437 KKKYSVKRAPG

-469 AGSGPNFFAQA
+469 AGSGPNFFVQA

-486 QDIID
+486 QDIIN

-499 MDLNNLHHSA
+499 MDLWNLQHTA
-509 KLVVDFRS
+509 KLVVDFRTE
-517 NTKEPLIRADYGI
+517 TKEPLVRADYGL

-543 AYPGVPAFTAKCAV
+543 EYPGVPSFDAKCAV

-570 ITGKGWLTDLNIT
+570 ITGKGLLTDLKIS

-590 YASKIYSNV
+590 YASKIYSSV
-599 MGRIKTVRASMT
+599 MGRINTVRASMT
-611 SGFTLSGGLNMLLD
+611 SGFTLSGGLNMALD
-625 SDADVQVMNS
+625 SDADVQVINS
-635 LKQEMEAQLAGI
+635 IKKEMEAQLAGI

-661 ASGGALGQFGSLDDI
+661 ASGGALSQFGSLDDI
-676 KKKLTGSVSTATG
+676 KSKLTGSVGQANG
-689 FEKQLNQ
+689 YEKQLTQ
-696 KKAEAEKQMKGQ
+696 KRSEAEKQMKGK
-708 AEDAAKKATK
+708 ADEATKKAT
-718 QATDKAKKEIGNQL
+718 DSAKKEIGNQL
-732 KNLF
+732 KKLF

>member
-1 MKKIPSLFRKKYTAK
+1 MKKKIPSLFRKKYTAK
-16 KLEKKIFK
+16 KLEKKIYK
-24 KLYVPED
+24 RLYVPDD

-40 EVEKKGAKQIPIYAI
+40 EVEKKGKKQIPIFAI
-55 PEEKRTQLA
+55 PPEKAEQLA
-64 KKEMK
+64 KKDMK
-69 RLKALAKQIKSQKG
+69 RLKSLAKQIKSQKG
-83 RVNFIPLIVSLAFIA
+83 RVNFVPLLVTLAFIA
-98 AIPICF
+98 AIPITF

-128 DIESVDF
+128 DIEKVDF

-192 TERKTSGE
+192 TERKTSGQ

-205 SKKIQKDKEKTAK
+205 VKKIKKSKEKEAK

-232 KATAANSLEKNI
+232 KAVAASSLESNI

-250 FNPETL
+250 LNPETL
-256 MQTYYSQLQTP
+256 MNNFYSQLQTP
-267 AISQQVQEQIPQMVA
+267 GLSAQVQQQIPQIVA

-289 EVQATVDSL
+289 EVQQTVDEL
-298 QASVNEIVSF
+298 QKSVNDIVAF
-308 DYASV
+308 DYGAV

-324 EKIDSTKKNIEKVKS
+324 ETIDSTKKNIEKVKK
-339 DANGVLKSFNT
+339 DANGVLNSFNA
-350 DIAEADGLRKTVQ
+350 DLKEADGLRKTVQ

-401 DVLGKYYPYAQKG
+401 DVLGKYYPYAKKG
-414 VNYLLELKTKQGSDK
+414 VDYLLEMKAKQATQPK
-429 KEAKAKKE
+429 KEKAKKE
-437 KKEKSKYSVKRAPG
+437 KTKYTVKRAPG

-458 DKVPALWIKKM
+458 DKVPAFWIKKM

-480 TDIASN
+480 TDLASN

-499 MDLNNLHHSA
+499 MELYNLQHSA
-509 KLVVDFRS
+509 KLVVDFRT
-517 NTKEPLIRADYGI
+517 NTSEPLIRADYGI
-530 KNIPLNIP
+530 KNIPLIIP

-543 AYPGVPAFTAKCAV
+543 SYPGVPSFDAKCAV

-570 ITGKGWLTDLNIT
+570 ITGKGLLTDLKIT

-599 MGRIKTVRASMT
+599 MGRINTVRASVT
-611 SGFTLSGGLNMLLD
+611 SGFTLSGGLKMALD
-625 SDADVQVMNS
+625 SDADVQVLNS
-635 LKQEMEAQLAGI
+635 LKKEMEAQLAEI

-661 ASGGALGQFGSLDDI
+661 ASGGALSQFGSLDDI
-676 KKKLTGSVSTATG
+676 KGKLTGSVNKANEY
-689 FEKQLNQ
+689 EKQLNQ
-696 KKAEAEKQMKGQ
+696 KRAEAEKQMKGK
-708 AEDAAKKATK
+708 ADEATKKAT
-718 QATDKAKKEIGNQL
+718 DNAKKEIGNQL
-732 KNLF
+732 KKLF

>member
-16 KLEKKIFK
+16 KLEKKIYK

-31 KKYVKSLFT
+31 KKYVKSLFS
-40 EVEKKGAKQIPIYAI
+40 EVEKKGKKQIPLYAI
-55 PEEKRTQLA
+55 PEEKQAQLA

-69 RLKALAKQIKSQKG
+69 RLKALAKQIKKQKG
-83 RVNFIPLIVSLAFIA
+83 RINIVPLLVTLAFIA

-104 TMFKNVLIKK
+104 TMFKNVIIKK
-114 GITVVCEKIFEAKC
+114 GITIACEKIFEAKC
-128 DIESVDF
+128 DIQSVDF
-135 KFFDSS
+135 KLLDSS

-200 LPPKK
+200 LPPAKA
-205 SKKIQKDKEKTAK
+205 KKIKKDKAKTAK
-218 KASESKFGKMLAEK
+218 KASESQLGKMLAEK
-232 KATAANSLEKNI
+232 KAVAASSLEKNI
-244 TGLFNQ
+244 TGLFNSL
-250 FNPETL
+250 NPETL
-256 MQTYYSQLQTP
+256 MQNFAAQLQTP
-267 AISQQVQEQIPQMVA
+267 EVSKQVQEQVPQIIA

-289 EVQATVDSL
+289 EVQQTVDNL
-298 QASVNEIVSF
+298 QSAVNEIINF
-308 DYASV
+308 DYNSV

-324 EKIDSTKKNIEKVKS
+324 ETLDSTYKNIDKVKNE
-339 DANGVLKSFNT
+339 ANGILNSFNA
-350 DIAEADGLRKTVQ
+350 DIADADGLRKTVQ
-363 NAVTHDMNFANS
+363 NAVAHDMNFANS

-387 GTKLISGMF
+387 GTKLISGMA

-414 VNYLLELKTKQGSDK
+414 VNYLLELKTKQ
-429 KEAKAKKE
+429 ATQPKKE
-437 KKEKSKYSVKRAPG
+437 KVKKEKTKYTVKRAPG
-451 RDIFYRQ
+451 RDIYYRQ
-458 DKVPALWIKKM
+458 DKVPSVWIKKM

-486 QDIID
+486 QDIIN

-499 MDLNNLHHSA
+499 MELFNLQHSA
-509 KLVVDFRS
+509 KLVVDFRT
-517 NTKEPLIRADYGI
+517 NTSEPLIRADYGL
-530 KNIPLNIP
+530 KNLPLVIP

-543 AYPGVPAFTAKCAV
+543 SYPGVPAFDAKCAV

-570 ITGKGWLTDLNIT
+570 ITGKGLLTDLKIT

-599 MGRIKTVRASMT
+599 MGRINTVRASIS
-611 SGFTLSGGLNMLLD
+611 SGFTMSGGLNMLLD
-625 SDADVQVMNS
+625 SDADVQVLNS
-635 LKQEMEAQLAGI
+635 LRKEMEAQLNDI
-647 KENLKAELTKRINE
+647 KNKLKDELTKKINE

-676 KKKLTGSVSTATG
+676 KAKLTGSVGQANSY
-689 FEKQLNQ
+689 EKQLSQ
-696 KKAEAEKQMKGQ
+696 KRAEAENQMKSK
-708 AEDAAKKATK
+708 AEEETKKAAQ
-718 QATDKAKKEIGNQL
+718 QATENVKNELGNQL
-732 KNLF
+732 KKFF

>member
-16 KLEKKIFK
+16 KLEKKIYK
-24 KLYVPED
+24 KLYVPDD
-31 KKYVKSLFT
+31 KKYVKGLFT

-55 PEEKRTQLA
+55 PADKAEQLA
-64 KKEMK
+64 KKDMK
-69 RLKALAKQIKSQKG
+69 RLKLLAKQIKKQKG
-83 RVNFIPLIVSLAFIA
+83 RVNFVPLIVTIAFIA

-104 TMFKNVLIKK
+104 SMFKNVIIKK
-114 GITVVCEKIFEAKC
+114 AITVACENIFEAKT
-128 DIESVDF
+128 DIEKVDF
-135 KFFDSS
+135 KFLDSS

-155 MKNLVDIGSITLDFD
+155 MKNLVDIGSITIDFD

-200 LPPKK
+200 LPPAKE
-205 SKKIQKDKEKTAK
+205 KKIKKQKAKAEKQ
-218 KASESKFGKMLAEK
+218 ASESKLGKALSDK
-232 KATAANSLEKNI
+232 KAVAANSLEKNI

-256 MQTYYSQLQTP
+256 MQNYAAQLQTP
-267 AISQQVQEQIPQMVA
+267 VISKQVQEQIPQIVA

-289 EVQATVDSL
+289 EVQKTVDEL
-298 QASVNEIVSF
+298 QKSVNEIMSF
-308 DYASV
+308 DYSAV

-324 EKIDSTKKNIEKVKS
+324 ESLDATYKNIEKVKN
-339 DANGVLKSFNT
+339 DANGVLNSFNA

-375 EINKIKSLNISD
+375 EINKIKSLNVSD

-414 VNYLLELKTKQGSDK
+414 VSYLLELKSKQASK
-429 KEAKAKKE
+429 PKTEKVKKE
-437 KKEKSKYSVKRAPG
+437 KKKYSVKRAPG

-486 QDIID
+486 QDIIN

-499 MDLNNLHHSA
+499 MDLWNLQHTA
-509 KLVVDFRS
+509 KLVVDFRTE
-517 NTKEPLIRADYGI
+517 TKEPLVRADYGL

-543 AYPGVPAFTAKCAV
+543 EYPGVPSFDAKCAV
-557 DAILKIFD
+557 DAIFKIFD

-570 ITGKGWLTDLNIT
+570 ITGKGLLTDLKIS

-590 YASKIYSNV
+590 YASKIYSSV
-599 MGRIKTVRASMT
+599 MGRINTVRASMT
-611 SGFTLSGGLNMLLD
+611 SGFTISDGLKMALD
-625 SDADVQVMNS
+625 SDADVQVINS
-635 LKQEMEAQLAGI
+635 IKKEMEAQLAGI

-676 KKKLTGSVSTATG
+676 KSKLTGSVGQANG
-689 FEKQLNQ
+689 YEKQLTQ
-696 KKAEAEKQMKGQ
+696 KRSEAEKQLKGK
-708 AEDAAKKATK
+708 AEEATKKAT
-718 QATDKAKKEIGNQL
+718 DSAKKEIGNQL
-732 KNLF
+732 KKLF

>member
-16 KLEKKIFK
+16 KLEKKIYK
-24 KLYVPED
+24 RLYVPDD
-31 KKYVKSLFT
+31 KKYVKSLFS
-40 EVEKKGAKQIPIYAI
+40 EVEKKGKKQIPIFAI
-55 PEEKRTQLA
+55 PPEKAEQLA
-64 KKEMK
+64 KKDMK
-69 RLKALAKQIKSQKG
+69 RLKSLAKQIKSQKG
-83 RVNFIPLIVSLAFIA
+83 RVNIVPLIVTLAFIA
-98 AIPICF
+98 AIPITF

-128 DIESVDF
+128 DIEKVDF

-141 LKIKKIEIANKNDY
+141 LKIKKIEIANKKDY
-155 MKNLVDIGSITLDFD
+155 MKNLVDIGSITIDFD

-192 TERKTSGE
+192 TDRKTSGE

-205 SKKIQKDKEKTAK
+205 VKKIKKSKAKEAK
-218 KASESKFGKMLAEK
+218 KAADSQFGKMLAEK
-232 KATAANSLEKNI
+232 KAVAASSLESNI

-250 FNPETL
+250 LNPETL
-256 MQTYYSQLQTP
+256 MNNFYSQLQTP
-267 AISQQVQEQIPQMVA
+267 GVSQQVQEQVPQIIA

-289 EVQATVDSL
+289 EIQQTVDNL
-298 QASVNEIVSF
+298 QKSVNDIVSF
-308 DYASV
+308 DYGAV

-324 EKIDSTKKNIEKVKS
+324 ESIDSTKKDLEKVKK
-339 DANGVLKSFNT
+339 DANGVLNNFNS
-350 DIAEADGLRKTVQ
+350 DLKEADGLRKTVQ

-401 DVLGKYYPYAQKG
+401 DVLGKYYPYAKKG
-414 VNYLLELKTKQGSDK
+414 VDYLLEMKAKQATKP
-429 KEAKAKKE
+429 KKE
-437 KKEKSKYSVKRAPG
+437 KVKKEKTKFTVKRAPG

-458 DKVPALWIKKM
+458 DKVPAFWIKKM

-480 TDIASN
+480 TDLASN
-486 QDIID
+486 QDIIN

-499 MDLNNLHHSA
+499 MDLYNLQHTA
-509 KLVVDFRS
+509 KLVVDFRTD
-517 NTKEPLIRADYGI
+517 TKEPLIRADYGI
-530 KNIPLNIP
+530 KNIPLIIP

-543 AYPGVPAFTAKCAV
+543 SYPGVPSFDAKCAV

-570 ITGKGWLTDLNIT
+570 ITGKGLLTDLKIT

-599 MGRIKTVRASMT
+599 MGRINTVRASVT
-611 SGFTLSGGLNMLLD
+611 SGFTLSGGLKMVLD
-625 SDADVQVMNS
+625 SDADVQVLNS
-635 LKQEMEAQLAGI
+635 LKKEMETQLAEI

-676 KKKLTGSVSTATG
+676 KGKLTGSVNKANEY
-689 FEKQLNQ
+689 EKQLNQ
-696 KKAEAEKQMKGQ
+696 KRAEAEKQMKGK
-708 AEDAAKKATK
+708 AEEATKKAT
-718 QATDKAKKEIGNQL
+718 DNAKKEIGNQL
-732 KNLF
+732 KKLF

>member
-16 KLEKKIFK
+16 KLEKKIYK
-24 KLYVPED
+24 KLYVPDD

-40 EVEKKGAKQIPIYAI
+40 EVEKKGAKHIPIYAI
-55 PEEKRTQLA
+55 PADKAEQLA
-64 KKEMK
+64 KKDMK
-69 RLKALAKQIKSQKG
+69 RLKLLAKQIKKQKG
-83 RVNFIPLIVSLAFIA
+83 RVNFVPLIVTIAFIA

-104 TMFKNVLIKK
+104 SMFKNVIIKK
-114 GITVVCEKIFEAKC
+114 AITVVCENIFEAKT
-128 DIESVDF
+128 DIEKVDF
-135 KFFDSS
+135 KFLDSS

-155 MKNLVDIGSITLDFD
+155 MKNLVDIGSITIDFD

-184 SVLDVNSG
+184 SVLDVNTG
-192 TERKTSGE
+192 TERTTSGE
-200 LPPKK
+200 LPPAKE
-205 SKKIQKDKEKTAK
+205 KKIKKQKAKAEKQ
-218 KASESKFGKMLAEK
+218 ASESKLGKALSDK
-232 KATAANSLEKNI
+232 KAVAANSLEKNI

-256 MQTYYSQLQTP
+256 MQNYAAQLQTP
-267 AISQQVQEQIPQMVA
+267 AISKQVQEQIPQIVA
-282 KWQAKPA
+282 KWQAKPV
-289 EVQATVDSL
+289 EVQKTVDEL
-298 QASVNEIVSF
+298 QKSVNEIMSF
-308 DYASV
+308 DYSAV

-324 EKIDSTKKNIEKVKS
+324 ESLDATYKNIEKVKN
-339 DANGVLKSFNT
+339 DANGVLNSFNA

-375 EINKIKSLNISD
+375 EINKIKSLNVSD

-414 VNYLLELKTKQGSDK
+414 VSYLLELKSKQASK
-429 KEAKAKKE
+429 PKTEKVKKE
-437 KKEKSKYSVKRAPG
+437 KKKYSVKRAPG

-486 QDIID
+486 QDIIN

-499 MDLNNLHHSA
+499 MDLWNLQHTA
-509 KLVVDFRS
+509 KLVVDFRTET
-517 NTKEPLIRADYGI
+517 NEPLVRADYGL

-543 AYPGVPAFTAKCAV
+543 EYPGVPSFDAKCAV
-557 DAILKIFD
+557 DAIFKIFD

-570 ITGKGWLTDLNIT
+570 ITGKGLLTDLKIA

-590 YASKIYSNV
+590 YASKIYSSV
-599 MGRIKTVRASMT
+599 MGRINTVRASMT
-611 SGFTLSGGLNMLLD
+611 SGFTISDGLKMALD
-625 SDADVQVMNS
+625 SDADVQVINS
-635 LKQEMEAQLAGI
+635 IKKEMEAQLAGI
-647 KENLKAELTKRINE
+647 KENLKTELTKRINE

-676 KKKLTGSVSTATG
+676 KSKLTGSVSQANNY
-689 FEKQLNQ
+689 EKQLTQ
-696 KKAEAEKQMKGQ
+696 KRSEAEKQLKGK
-708 AEDAAKKATK
+708 AEEATKKAT
-718 QATDKAKKEIGNQL
+718 DSAKKEIGNQL
-732 KNLF
+732 KKLF

>member
-16 KLEKKIFK
+16 KLEKKIYK
-24 KLYVPED
+24 RLYVPED
-31 KKYVKSLFT
+31 KKYVKGLFV
-40 EVEKKGAKQIPIYAI
+40 EVEKKGAKEIPIFAI
-55 PEEKRTQLA
+55 PPEKAEQLA
-64 KKEMK
+64 KKDMK
-69 RLKALAKQIKSQKG
+69 RLKLLAKQIKSQKG
-83 RVNFIPLIVSLAFIA
+83 RVNFVPLIVTIAFIA

-104 TMFKNVLIKK
+104 SMFKNVIIKK
-114 GITVVCEKIFEAKC
+114 AITTVCEKIFEAKC
-128 DIESVDF
+128 DIEKVDF

-155 MKNLVDIGSITLDFD
+155 MKNLVDIGSITIDFD

-184 SVLDVNSG
+184 SVLEVNSG
-192 TERKTSGE
+192 TDRKTSGE

-205 SKKIQKDKEKTAK
+205 AKKIKKEKK
-218 KASESKFGKMLAEK
+218 KTEKEASESKLGKVLAEK
-232 KATAANSLEKNI
+232 KAVAANSLEQNI

-267 AISQQVQEQIPQMVA
+267 AISQQVQEQVPQIIA

-289 EVQATVDSL
+289 EIQQTVDEL
-298 QASVNEIVSF
+298 QKAVNDIVSF
-308 DYASV
+308 DFNSV
-313 QNNPLKIKEFI
+313 QSNPLKIKEFI
-324 EKIDSTKKNIEKVKS
+324 ETIDSTKKNIEKVKS
-339 DANGVLKSFNT
+339 DANGVLNSFNS
-350 DIAEADGLRKTVQ
+350 DIAEADGLRKSVQ
-363 NAVTHDMNFANS
+363 GAVTHDMNFANS

-401 DVLGKYYPYAQKG
+401 DVLGKYYPYAVKG
-414 VNYLLELKTKQGSDK
+414 VDYLLELKSKQATKP
-429 KEAKAKKE
+429 KKE
-437 KKEKSKYSVKRAPG
+437 KVKKEKTKYSIKRAPG

-469 AGSGPNFFAQA
+469 AGSGPNFSAQA

-486 QDIID
+486 QDLIN

-499 MDLNNLHHSA
+499 MDLWGLSHTA
-509 KLVVDFRS
+509 KLVVDFRTETS
-517 NTKEPLIRADYGI
+517 EPLIRADYGL
-530 KNIPLNIP
+530 KNIPLIIP

-543 AYPGVPAFTAKCAV
+543 AYPGVPSFDAKCAV

-565 DEGFE
+565 NEGFE
-570 ITGKGWLTDLNIT
+570 LTGKGLLTDLKIS

-599 MGRIKTVRASMT
+599 MSRINTVRASVT
-611 SGFTLSGGLNMLLD
+611 SGFTATGGLKMLLD
-625 SDADVQVMNS
+625 TDADVQVINS
-635 LKQEMEAQLAGI
+635 LKKEMEAQLSDI
-647 KENLKAELTKRINE
+647 KNKLKDELTKRINE
-661 ASGGALGQFGSLDDI
+661 ASGGALGQFGSLDEI
-676 KKKLTGSVSTATG
+676 KNKLMGSVTTANG
-689 FEKQLNQ
+689 FEKQINQ
-696 KKAEAEKQMKGQ
+696 KRTEAEKQLTGQ
-708 AEDAAKKATK
+708 ATEKVNEAKK
-718 QATDKAKKEIGNQL
+718 QATESAKKELGNQL
-732 KNLF
+732 KKLF

>member
-16 KLEKKIFK
+16 KLEKKIYK
-24 KLYVPED
+24 KLYVPDD

-55 PEEKRTQLA
+55 PADKAEQLA
-64 KKEMK
+64 KKDMK
-69 RLKALAKQIKSQKG
+69 RLKLLAKQIKSQKG
-83 RVNFIPLIVSLAFIA
+83 RVNFVPLIVTIAFIV
-98 AIPICF
+98 AIPVCF
-104 TMFKNVLIKK
+104 SMFKNVIIKK
-114 GITVVCEKIFEAKC
+114 ALTVVCENIFEAKT
-128 DIESVDF
+128 DIEKVDF
-135 KFFDSS
+135 KFLDSS
-141 LKIKKIEIANKNDY
+141 LKIKKVEIANKNDY
-155 MKNLVDIGSITLDFD
+155 MKNLVDIGSITIDFD

-184 SVLDVNSG
+184 SVLDVNTG
-192 TERKTSGE
+192 TERTTSGE
-200 LPPKK
+200 LPPAKE
-205 SKKIQKDKEKTAK
+205 KKIKKQKAKSEKA
-218 KASESKFGKMLAEK
+218 ASESKLGKALSDK
-232 KATAANSLEKNI
+232 KAVAADSLQKNI

-256 MQTYYSQLQTP
+256 MQNYAAQLQTP
-267 AISQQVQEQIPQMVA
+267 AISTQVQEQIPQIVA

-289 EVQATVDSL
+289 EVQKTVDEL
-298 QASVNEIVSF
+298 QKSVNEIMAF
-308 DYASV
+308 DFSSV

-324 EKIDSTKKNIEKVKS
+324 ESLDSTYKNIDKVKN
-339 DANGVLKSFNT
+339 DANGVLNSFNS

-375 EINKIKSLNISD
+375 EINKIKSLNVSD

-401 DVLGKYYPYAQKG
+401 DVLGKYYPYAMKG
-414 VNYLLELKTKQGSDK
+414 VDYLLELKSKQASK
-429 KEAKAKKE
+429 PKTEKPKKE
-437 KKEKSKYSVKRAPG
+437 KKKYSVKRAPG

-486 QDIID
+486 QDIIN

-499 MDLNNLHHSA
+499 MDLWNLQHTA
-509 KLVVDFRS
+509 KLVVDFRTE
-517 NTKEPLIRADYGI
+517 TKEPLVRADYGL

-543 AYPGVPAFTAKCAV
+543 EYPGVPSFDAKCAV

-570 ITGKGWLTDLNIT
+570 ITGKGLLTDLKIS

-590 YASKIYSNV
+590 YASKIYSSV
-599 MGRIKTVRASMT
+599 MGRINTVRASMT
-611 SGFTLSGGLNMLLD
+611 SGFTLSGGLNMALD
-625 SDADVQVMNS
+625 SDADVQVINS
-635 LKQEMEAQLAGI
+635 IKKEMEAQLAGI

-661 ASGGALGQFGSLDDI
+661 ASGGALSQFGSLDDI
-676 KKKLTGSVSTATG
+676 KSKLTGSVGQANG
-689 FEKQLNQ
+689 YEKQLTQ
-696 KKAEAEKQMKGQ
+696 KRSEAEKQMKGK
-708 AEDAAKKATK
+708 ADEATKKAT
-718 QATDKAKKEIGNQL
+718 DSAKKEIGNQL
-732 KNLF
+732 KKLF

>member
-16 KLEKKIFK
+16 KLEKKIYK
-24 KLYVPED
+24 KLYVPDD
-31 KKYVKSLFT
+31 KKYVKGLFT

-55 PEEKRTQLA
+55 PADKAEQLA
-64 KKEMK
+64 KKDMK
-69 RLKALAKQIKSQKG
+69 RLKLLAKQIKKQKG
-83 RVNFIPLIVSLAFIA
+83 RVNFVPLIVTIAFIA

-104 TMFKNVLIKK
+104 SMFKNVIIKK
-114 GITVVCEKIFEAKC
+114 AITVVCENIFEAKT
-128 DIESVDF
+128 DIEKVDF
-135 KFFDSS
+135 KFLDSS

-155 MKNLVDIGSITLDFD
+155 MKNLVDIGSITIDFD

-184 SVLDVNSG
+184 SVLDVNTG
-192 TERKTSGE
+192 TERTTSGE
-200 LPPKK
+200 LPPAKE
-205 SKKIQKDKEKTAK
+205 KKIKKQKAKAEKQ
-218 KASESKFGKMLAEK
+218 ASESKLGKALSDK
-232 KATAANSLEKNI
+232 KAVAANSLEKNI

-256 MQTYYSQLQTP
+256 MQNYAAQLQTP
-267 AISQQVQEQIPQMVA
+267 AISKQVQEQIPQIVA

-289 EVQATVDSL
+289 EVQKTVDEL
-298 QASVNEIVSF
+298 QKSVNEIMSF
-308 DYASV
+308 DYSAV

-324 EKIDSTKKNIEKVKS
+324 ESLDATYKNIEKVKN
-339 DANGVLKSFNT
+339 DANGVLNSFNA

-375 EINKIKSLNISD
+375 EINKIKSLNVSD

-414 VNYLLELKTKQGSDK
+414 VNYLLELKSKQASK
-429 KEAKAKKE
+429 PKTEKVKKE
-437 KKEKSKYSVKRAPG
+437 KKKYSVKRAPG

-486 QDIID
+486 QDIIN

-499 MDLNNLHHSA
+499 MDLWNLQHTA
-509 KLVVDFRS
+509 KLVVDFRTE
-517 NTKEPLIRADYGI
+517 TKEPLVRADYGL

-543 AYPGVPAFTAKCAV
+543 EYPGVPSFDAKCAV
-557 DAILKIFD
+557 DAIFKIFD

-570 ITGKGWLTDLNIT
+570 ITGKGLLTDLKIS

-590 YASKIYSNV
+590 YASKIYSSV
-599 MGRIKTVRASMT
+599 MGRINTVRASMT
-611 SGFTLSGGLNMLLD
+611 SGFTLSGGLNMALD
-625 SDADVQVMNS
+625 SDADVQVINS
-635 LKQEMEAQLAGI
+635 IKKEMEAQLAGI
-647 KENLKAELTKRINE
+647 KENLKSELTKRINE
-661 ASGGALGQFGSLDDI
+661 ASGGALSQFGSLDDI
-676 KKKLTGSVSTATG
+676 KSKLTGSVGQANG
-689 FEKQLNQ
+689 YEKQLTQ
-696 KKAEAEKQMKGQ
+696 KRSEAEKQLKGK
-708 AEDAAKKATK
+708 AEEATQKAT
-718 QATDKAKKEIGNQL
+718 DSAKKEIGNQL
-732 KNLF
+732 KKLF

>member
-16 KLEKKIFK
+16 KLEKKIYK

-31 KKYVKSLFT
+31 KKYVKSLFE
-40 EVEKKGAKQIPIYAI
+40 EVEKKGSKQIPIYAI
-55 PEEKRTQLA
+55 PPEKAEQLA

-69 RLKALAKQIKSQKG
+69 RLKLLAKQIKKQKG
-83 RVNFIPLIVSLAFIA
+83 RVNFVPLIVTVAFIA

-104 TMFKNVLIKK
+104 TMFKNIIIKK
-114 GITVVCEKIFEAKC
+114 AITATCEKIFEAKC
-128 DIESVDF
+128 DIEKVDF

-184 SVLDVNSG
+184 SVLEVNSG
-192 TERKTSGE
+192 TDRKTSGE

-205 SKKIQKDKEKTAK
+205 AKKIKKEKAK
-218 KASESKFGKMLAEK
+218 TEKEASESKFGKVLAEK
-232 KATAANSLEKNI
+232 KAVAASSLEQNI

-256 MQTYYSQLQTP
+256 MNTYYSQLQTP
-267 AISQQVQEQIPQMVA
+267 AISKQVQEQVPQIVA

-289 EVQATVDSL
+289 EVQKTVDEL
-298 QASVNEIVSF
+298 QKSVNDIVSF
-308 DYASV
+308 DFNSV

-324 EKIDSTKKNIEKVKS
+324 ETIDSTKKNLEKVKS
-339 DANGVLKSFNT
+339 DANGVLNSFNA
-350 DIAEADGLRKTVQ
+350 DIAEADNLRKTVQ
-363 NAVTHDMNFANS
+363 GAVTHDMNFANA

-401 DVLGKYYPYAQKG
+401 DVLGKYYPYAVKG
-414 VNYLLELKTKQGSDK
+414 VDYLLEMKAKQASQPK
-429 KEAKAKKE
+429 KEKAKKE
-437 KKEKSKYSVKRAPG
+437 KKQKYTVKRAAG

-469 AGSGPNFFAQA
+469 AASGPNFSAQA
-480 TDIASN
+480 TDLASN
-486 QDIID
+486 QDIIN
-491 KPAKIDFN
+491 KPAKVDFD
-499 MDLNNLHHSA
+499 MELWGLNHTA
-509 KLVVDFRS
+509 KLVVDFRT
-517 NTKEPLIRADYGI
+517 NTKEPLILADYAL

-543 AYPGVPAFTAKCAV
+543 AYPGVPSFDAKCAV
-557 DAILKIFD
+557 NAILKIFD
-565 DEGFE
+565 NEGFE
-570 ITGKGWLTDLNIT
+570 LTGKGLLTDLKIT
-583 TVPFEPE
+583 TIPFEPE

-599 MGRIKTVRASMT
+599 MARINTVRAEIT
-611 SGFTLSGGLNMLLD
+611 SGFTASGGLKLLLN
-625 SDADVQVMNS
+625 SDADVQVINS
-635 LKQEMEAQLAGI
+635 LKKEMEAQLTAI

-676 KKKLTGSVSTATG
+676 KNKLTGSVTTANG

-696 KKAEAEKQMKGQ
+696 KRSEAEKQMKGK
-708 AEDAAKKATK
+708 ADEATKKAT
-718 QATDKAKKEIGNQL
+718 DSAKKELGNQL
-732 KNLF
+732 KKLF

>member
-16 KLEKKIFK
+16 KLEKKIYK

-31 KKYVKSLFT
+31 KKYVKSLFS
-40 EVEKKGAKQIPIYAI
+40 EVGKKGKKQIPLYAI
-55 PEEKRTQLA
+55 PEEKQAQLA

-69 RLKALAKQIKSQKG
+69 RLKALAKQIKKQKG
-83 RVNFIPLIVSLAFIA
+83 RINIIPLLVTLAFIA

-114 GITVVCEKIFEAKC
+114 GITIACEKIFEAKC

-135 KFFDSS
+135 KLLDSS

-200 LPPKK
+200 LPPAKA
-205 SKKIQKDKEKTAK
+205 KKIKKDKAKTAK
-218 KASESKFGKMLAEK
+218 KASESQLGKMLAEK
-232 KATAANSLEKNI
+232 KAVAASSLEKNI
-244 TGLFNQ
+244 TGLFNSL
-250 FNPETL
+250 NPETL
-256 MQTYYSQLQTP
+256 MQNFAAQLQTP
-267 AISQQVQEQIPQMVA
+267 EVSKQVQEQVPQIIA

-289 EVQATVDSL
+289 EVQQTVDNL
-298 QASVNEIVSF
+298 QSAVNEIINF
-308 DYASV
+308 DYNSV

-324 EKIDSTKKNIEKVKS
+324 ETLDSTYKNIDKVKNE
-339 DANGVLKSFNT
+339 ANGVLNSFNA

-363 NAVTHDMNFANS
+363 NAVVHDMNFANS

-387 GTKLISGMF
+387 GTKLISGMA

-401 DVLGKYYPYAQKG
+401 DVLGKYYPYAQQG
-414 VNYLLELKTKQGSDK
+414 VNYLLELKTKQ
-429 KEAKAKKE
+429 ATQPKKE
-437 KKEKSKYSVKRAPG
+437 KVKKEKTKYSVKRAPG
-451 RDIFYRQ
+451 RDIYYRQ
-458 DKVPALWIKKM
+458 DKVPSLWIKKM

-486 QDIID
+486 QDIIN

-499 MDLNNLHHSA
+499 MELFNLQHSA
-509 KLVVDFRS
+509 KLVVDFRT
-517 NTKEPLIRADYGI
+517 NTSEPLIRADYGL
-530 KNIPLNIP
+530 KNLPLVIP

-543 AYPGVPAFTAKCAV
+543 SYPGVPAFDAKCAI

-570 ITGKGWLTDLNIT
+570 ITGKGLLTDLKIT

-599 MGRIKTVRASMT
+599 MGRINTVRASMT
-611 SGFTLSGGLNMLLD
+611 SGFTMSGGLKMLLD
-625 SDADVQVMNS
+625 SDADVQVLNS
-635 LKQEMEAQLAGI
+635 LKKEMEAQLNDI
-647 KENLKAELTKRINE
+647 KNKLKDELTKKINE

-676 KKKLTGSVSTATG
+676 KAKLTGSVGKANE
-689 FEKQLNQ
+689 FEKKLQQ
-696 KKAEAEKQMKGQ
+696 KRAEAENQLRSK
-708 AEDAAKKATK
+708 AEEETKKAAQ
-718 QATDKAKKEIGNQL
+718 QATDNIKKELGNQF
-732 KNLF
+732 KKLF

>member
-16 KLEKKIFK
+16 KLEKKIYK

-31 KKYVKSLFT
+31 KKYVKGLFV
-40 EVEKKGAKQIPIYAI
+40 EVEKKGAIEIPIYAI
-55 PEEKRTQLA
+55 PAEKAEQLA

-69 RLKALAKQIKSQKG
+69 RLTLLAKQIKKQKG
-83 RVNFIPLIVSLAFIA
+83 RINFIPLIVTLAFIA

-104 TMFKNVLIKK
+104 SIFKNVIIKK
-114 GITVVCEKIFEAKC
+114 AITFTCEKIFEAKC
-128 DIESVDF
+128 DIEKVDF
-135 KFFDSS
+135 KFLDSS

-155 MKNLVDIGSITLDFD
+155 MKNLVDIGSITVDFD

-175 RKRFVADEL
+175 KKRFVADEL

-205 SKKIQKDKEKTAK
+205 EKKIKKEKAK
-218 KASESKFGKMLAEK
+218 TEKQASESKLGKALADK
-232 KATAANSLEKNI
+232 KAVASNSLEKNI

-256 MQTYYSQLQTP
+256 MQNFSAQLQTP
-267 AISQQVQEQIPQMVA
+267 AISKQVQEQVPQIVA
-282 KWQAKPA
+282 KWQAKTA
-289 EVQATVDSL
+289 EAQKTIDDL
-298 QASVNEIVSF
+298 QKSVNDILAF
-308 DYASV
+308 DFNSV

-324 EKIDSTKKNIEKVKS
+324 ETLDSTYKNLDKVKN
-339 DANGVLKSFNT
+339 DASGLLNSFNA
-350 DIAEADGLRKTVQ
+350 DIAEADGLRKSVQ
-363 NAVTHDMNFANS
+363 NAVSHDMNFANS
-375 EINKIKSLNISD
+375 EINKIKTLNISD

-414 VNYLLELKTKQGSDK
+414 VDYILELKAKQASQP
-429 KEAKAKKE
+429 KKE
-437 KKEKSKYSVKRAPG
+437 KVKKEKTKYSIKRAPG

-458 DKVPALWIKKM
+458 DKVPAFWIKKM

-480 TDIASN
+480 SDLASN
-486 QDIID
+486 QDIIN

-499 MDLNNLHHSA
+499 MDLWDLQHTA

-517 NTKEPLIRADYGI
+517 SSSEPLIKADYGL

-543 AYPGVPAFTAKCAV
+543 AYPGVPAFDAKCAI
-557 DAILKIFD
+557 DAVLKIFD
-565 DEGFE
+565 SEGFE
-570 ITGKGWLTDLNIT
+570 ISGKGLLTNLQIS

-590 YASKIYSNV
+590 FASKIYSNV
-599 MGRIKTVRASMT
+599 MSRINTVRAEVT
-611 SGFTLSGGLNMLLD
+611 SGFTASNGLKLNMN
-625 SDADVQVMNS
+625 SDADQQLLNS
-635 LKQEMEAQLAGI
+635 LKKEMEAQLADI
-647 KENLKAELTKRINE
+647 KAKLKDELTKKINE
-661 ASGGALGQFGSLDDI
+661 ASGGALGQFGSLDEI
-676 KKKLTGSVSTATG
+676 KTKLTGIVGQANG
-689 FEKQLNQ
+689 YEKQLTQ
-696 KKAEAEKQMKGQ
+696 KRTEAEKQLKGKTEE
-708 AEDAAKKATK
+708 ATKKASEN
-718 QATDKAKKEIGNQL
+718 AKKEIGNQL
-732 KNLF
+732 KKLF

>member
-16 KLEKKIFK
+16 KLEKKIYK
-24 KLYVPED
+24 KLYVPDD
-31 KKYVKSLFT
+31 KKYVKGLFT

-55 PEEKRTQLA
+55 PADKAEQLA
-64 KKEMK
+64 KKDMK
-69 RLKALAKQIKSQKG
+69 RLKLLAKQIKKQKG
-83 RVNFIPLIVSLAFIA
+83 RVNFVPLIVTIAFIA

-104 TMFKNVLIKK
+104 SMFKNVIIKK
-114 GITVVCEKIFEAKC
+114 AITVACENIFEAKT
-128 DIESVDF
+128 DIEKVDF
-135 KFFDSS
+135 KFLDSS

-155 MKNLVDIGSITLDFD
+155 MKNLVDIGSITIDFD

-184 SVLDVNSG
+184 SVLDVNTG
-192 TERKTSGE
+192 TERTTSGE
-200 LPPKK
+200 LPPAKE
-205 SKKIQKDKEKTAK
+205 KKIKKQKAKAEKE
-218 KASESKFGKMLAEK
+218 ASESKLGKALSDK
-232 KATAANSLEKNI
+232 KAVAANSLEKNI

-256 MQTYYSQLQTP
+256 MQNYAAQLQTP
-267 AISQQVQEQIPQMVA
+267 AISKQVQEQIPQIVA

-289 EVQATVDSL
+289 EVQKTVDEL
-298 QASVNEIVSF
+298 QKSVNEIMSF
-308 DYASV
+308 DYSAV

-324 EKIDSTKKNIEKVKS
+324 ESLDATYKNIEKVKN
-339 DANGVLKSFNT
+339 DANGVLNSFNA

-375 EINKIKSLNISD
+375 EINKIKSLNVSD

-414 VNYLLELKTKQGSDK
+414 VSYLLELKSKQASK
-429 KEAKAKKE
+429 PKTERVKKE
-437 KKEKSKYSVKRAPG
+437 KKKYSVKRAPG

-486 QDIID
+486 QDIIN

-499 MDLNNLHHSA
+499 MDLWNLQHTA
-509 KLVVDFRS
+509 KLVVDFRTE
-517 NTKEPLIRADYGI
+517 TKEPLVRADYGL

-543 AYPGVPAFTAKCAV
+543 EYPGVPSFDAKCAV
-557 DAILKIFD
+557 DAIFKIFD

-570 ITGKGWLTDLNIT
+570 ITGKGLLTDLKIF

-590 YASKIYSNV
+590 YASKIYSSV
-599 MGRIKTVRASMT
+599 MGRINTVRASMT
-611 SGFTLSGGLNMLLD
+611 SGFTISDGLKMALD
-625 SDADVQVMNS
+625 SDADVQVINS
-635 LKQEMEAQLAGI
+635 IKKEMEAQLAGI

-676 KKKLTGSVSTATG
+676 KSKLTGSVGQANG
-689 FEKQLNQ
+689 YEKQLTQ
-696 KKAEAEKQMKGQ
+696 KRSEAEKQLKGK
-708 AEDAAKKATK
+708 AEEATKKAT
-718 QATDKAKKEIGNQL
+718 DSAKKEIGNQL
-732 KNLF
+732 KKLF

>member
-16 KLEKKIFK
+16 KLEKKIYK
-24 KLYVPED
+24 KLYVPDD

-55 PEEKRTQLA
+55 PADKAEQLA
-64 KKEMK
+64 KKDMK
-69 RLKALAKQIKSQKG
+69 RLKLLAKQIKSQKG
-83 RVNFIPLIVSLAFIA
+83 RVNFVPLIVTIAFIV
-98 AIPICF
+98 AIPVCF
-104 TMFKNVLIKK
+104 SMFKNVIIKK
-114 GITVVCEKIFEAKC
+114 ALTVVCENIFEAKT
-128 DIESVDF
+128 DIEKVDF
-135 KFFDSS
+135 KFLDSS
-141 LKIKKIEIANKNDY
+141 LKIKKVEIANKNDY
-155 MKNLVDIGSITLDFD
+155 MKNLVDIGSITIDFD

-184 SVLDVNSG
+184 SVLDVNTG
-192 TERKTSGE
+192 TERTTSGE
-200 LPPKK
+200 LPPAKE
-205 SKKIQKDKEKTAK
+205 KKIKKQKAKSEKA
-218 KASESKFGKMLAEK
+218 ASESKLGKALSDK
-232 KATAANSLEKNI
+232 KAVAADSLQKNI

-256 MQTYYSQLQTP
+256 MQNYAAQLQTP
-267 AISQQVQEQIPQMVA
+267 AISTQVQEQIPQIVA

-289 EVQATVDSL
+289 EVQKTVDEL
-298 QASVNEIVSF
+298 QKSVNEIMAF
-308 DYASV
+308 DFSSV

-324 EKIDSTKKNIEKVKS
+324 ESLDSTYKNIDKVKN
-339 DANGVLKSFNT
+339 DANGVLNSFNS

-375 EINKIKSLNISD
+375 EINKIKSLNVSD

-401 DVLGKYYPYAQKG
+401 DVLGKYYPYAMKG
-414 VNYLLELKTKQGSDK
+414 VDYLLELKSKQASK
-429 KEAKAKKE
+429 PKTEKAKKE
-437 KKEKSKYSVKRAPG
+437 KKKYSVKRAPG

-486 QDIID
+486 QDIIN

-499 MDLNNLHHSA
+499 MDLWNLQHTA
-509 KLVVDFRS
+509 KLVVDFRTE
-517 NTKEPLIRADYGI
+517 TKEPLIRADYGL

-543 AYPGVPAFTAKCAV
+543 EYPGVPSFDAKCAV

-570 ITGKGWLTDLNIT
+570 ITGKGLLTDLKIS

-590 YASKIYSNV
+590 YASKIYSSV
-599 MGRIKTVRASMT
+599 MGRINTVRASMT
-611 SGFTLSGGLNMLLD
+611 SGFTLSGGLNMALD
-625 SDADVQVMNS
+625 SDADVQVINS
-635 LKQEMEAQLAGI
+635 IKKEMEAQLAGI
-647 KENLKAELTKRINE
+647 KDNLKSELTKRINE
-661 ASGGALGQFGSLDDI
+661 ASGGALSQFGSLDDI
-676 KKKLTGSVSTATG
+676 KSKLTGSVGQANG
-689 FEKQLNQ
+689 YEKQLTQ
-696 KKAEAEKQMKGQ
+696 KRSEAEKQMKGK
-708 AEDAAKKATK
+708 ADEATKKAT
-718 QATDKAKKEIGNQL
+718 DSAKKELGNQL
-732 KNLF
+732 KKLF

>member
-1 MKKIPSLFRKKYTAK
+1 VTIAF
-16 KLEKKIFK
+16 I
-24 KLYVPED
+24 V
-31 KKYVKSLFT
+31 
-40 EVEKKGAKQIPIYAI
+40 AI
-55 PEEKRTQLA
+55 P
-64 KKEMK
+64 
-69 RLKALAKQIKSQKG
+69 
-83 RVNFIPLIVSLAFIA
+83 V
-98 AIPICF
+98 CF
-104 TMFKNVLIKK
+104 SMFKNVIIKK
-114 GITVVCEKIFEAKC
+114 ALTVVCENIFEAKT
-128 DIESVDF
+128 DIEKVDF

-141 LKIKKIEIANKNDY
+141 LKIKKVEIANKNDY
-155 MKNLVDIGSITLDFD
+155 MKNLVDIGSITIDFD

-184 SVLDVNSG
+184 SVLDVNTG
-192 TERKTSGE
+192 TERTTLGE
-200 LPPKK
+200 LPPAKE
-205 SKKIQKDKEKTAK
+205 KKIKKQKAKAEKA
-218 KASESKFGKMLAEK
+218 ASESKLGKALSDK
-232 KATAANSLEKNI
+232 KAVAADSLQKNI

-256 MQTYYSQLQTP
+256 MQNYAAQLQTP
-267 AISQQVQEQIPQMVA
+267 AISTQVQEQIPQIVA

-289 EVQATVDSL
+289 EVQKTVDEL
-298 QASVNEIVSF
+298 QKSVNEIMAF
-308 DYASV
+308 DYSSV

-324 EKIDSTKKNIEKVKS
+324 ESLDSTYKNIDKVKN
-339 DANGVLKSFNT
+339 DANGVLNSFNA

-375 EINKIKSLNISD
+375 EINKIKSLNVSD

-401 DVLGKYYPYAQKG
+401 DVLGKYYPYAMKG
-414 VNYLLELKTKQGSDK
+414 VDYLLELKSKQASK
-429 KEAKAKKE
+429 PKTEKTKKE
-437 KKEKSKYSVKRAPG
+437 KKKYSVKRAPG

-486 QDIID
+486 QDIIN

-499 MDLNNLHHSA
+499 MELFNLQHSA
-509 KLVVDFRS
+509 KLVVDFRT
-517 NTKEPLIRADYGI
+517 NTSEPLIRADYGL
-530 KNIPLNIP
+530 KNLPLVIP

-543 AYPGVPAFTAKCAV
+543 SYPGVPAFDAKCAI

-570 ITGKGWLTDLNIT
+570 ITGKGLLTDLKIT

-599 MGRIKTVRASMT
+599 MGRINTVRASMT
-611 SGFTLSGGLNMLLD
+611 SGFTMSGGLKMLLD
-625 SDADVQVMNS
+625 SDADVQVLNS
-635 LKQEMEAQLAGI
+635 LKKEMEAQLNDI
-647 KENLKAELTKRINE
+647 KNKLKDELTKKINE

-676 KKKLTGSVSTATG
+676 KAKLTGSVGKANE
-689 FEKQLNQ
+689 FEKKLQQ
-696 KKAEAEKQMKGQ
+696 KRAEAENQLRSK
-708 AEDAAKKATK
+708 AEEETKKAAQ
-718 QATDKAKKEIGNQL
+718 QATDNIKKELGNQF
-732 KNLF
+732 KKLF

>member
-1 MKKIPSLFRKKYTAK
+1 MKKIPSLFRRKYTQK

-40 EVEKKGAKQIPIYAI
+40 EVEKKGSKGIAIYAI
-55 PEEKRTQLA
+55 PPEKAEQLA
-64 KKEMK
+64 KKDMK
-69 RLKALAKQIKSQKG
+69 RLKLLAKQIKKQKG
-83 RVNFIPLIVSLAFIA
+83 RINFIPLIVTLAFIA
-98 AIPICF
+98 AIPLCF
-104 TMFKNVLIKK
+104 SMFKNVLIKK
-114 GITVVCEKIFEAKC
+114 AITLVCENVFEAKC
-128 DIESVDF
+128 DIQKVDF
-135 KFFDSS
+135 KFLDSS
-141 LKIKKIEIANKNDY
+141 LKINKLEIANKNDY
-155 MKNLVDIGSITLDFD
+155 MKNLVDIGSISIDFD
-170 LGQLL
+170 LAQLL
-175 RKRFVADEL
+175 KKRFVADEL

-192 TERKTSGE
+192 TERKTSGQ

-205 SKKIQKDKEKTAK
+205 EKKIKKKKAKTEKQ
-218 KASESKFGKMLAEK
+218 ASESKLGKALADK
-232 KATAANSLEKNI
+232 KAIAADSLEKNI

-256 MQTYYSQLQTP
+256 MQNYAAQLQTP
-267 AISQQVQEQIPQMVA
+267 ALSKDVQEQLPQILA

-289 EVQATVDSL
+289 EVQKTVDDL
-298 QASVNEIVSF
+298 QKSVNDIMAF
-308 DYASV
+308 DYSSV

-324 EKIDSTKKNIEKVKS
+324 ETLDATYKNIDKVKN
-339 DANGVLKSFNT
+339 DANGLLSSFNA
-350 DIAEADGLRKTVQ
+350 DLAQADGLRKSVQ
-363 NAVTHDMNFANS
+363 NAVTHDMNFANT

-414 VNYLLELKTKQGSDK
+414 VNYILELKTKQAS
-429 KEAKAKKE
+429 APKKE
-437 KKEKSKYSVKRAPG
+437 KVKKEKTKYTVKRAPG

-486 QDIID
+486 QDIIN

-499 MDLNNLHHSA
+499 MELWNLQHTA

-517 NTKEPLIRADYGI
+517 DTKEPLIKADYGL

-543 AYPGVPAFTAKCAV
+543 AYPGVPSFDAKCAV
-557 DAILKIFD
+557 DAVLKIFD

-570 ITGKGWLTDLNIT
+570 ITGKGLLTDLKIS

-599 MGRIKTVRASMT
+599 MGRINTVRASVT

-625 SDADVQVMNS
+625 SDADLQVLNS
-635 LKQEMEAQLAGI
+635 LKKEMEAQLSDI
-647 KENLKAELTKRINE
+647 KAKLKDELTKKINE
-661 ASGGALGQFGSLDDI
+661 ASGGALSQFGSLDEI
-676 KKKLTGSVSTATG
+676 KNKLLGSVNTANAY
-689 FEKQLNQ
+689 EKQLTQ
-696 KKAEAEKQMKGQ
+696 KRNEAEKQLKGK
-708 AEDAAKKATK
+708 AEEATQKAAQ
-718 QATDKAKKEIGNQL
+718 QATDNVKKELGNQL
-732 KNLF
+732 KKFF